1 MMKALLIG
9 VGVIG
14 AAAIAYELLKK
25 PAATTAVA
33 GVAGADDSNYWAA
46 WPSPTQGPYDEN
58 GNVLI
63 SASRRVTQ

>member
-1 MMKALLIG
+1 VKALLVG
-9 VGVIG
+9 VGVVG
-14 AAAIAYELLKK
+14 ALAVAYELLKK

-33 GVAGADDSNYWAA
+33 GVAGADDNNYWAA

-63 SASRRVTQ
+63 SATQRMSQ